1 MNSVNVIGR
10 LTKDPELRTTDDG
23 KKICNLRLAIDDTF
37 SKEDRADF
45 ISVTV
50 FGNQGE
56 NCERYLRKGF
66 ITGVQGR
73 MRSDSYTDSEGV
85 KRYPVKIIAERVQ
98 FLQWPERKNGASE
111 SKVEVKADDKPDN
124 NFDAVT
130 APEATPDSTPE
141 PEEENEDDAI

>member
-37 SKEDRADF
+37 SKDDRADF

-73 MRSDSYTDSEGV
+73 MRSDSYTDSEGI
-85 KRYPVKIIAERVQ
+85 KRYPIKIIADRVQ
-98 FLQWPERKNGASE
+98 FLQWPERKNDASD
-111 SKVEVKADDKPDN
+111 SKVEEKADTEASPENSLEPDKKD
-124 NFDAVT
+124 
-130 APEATPDSTPE
+130 
-141 PEEENEDDAI
+141 EDDDI